1 MKWLYDFLTG
11 KTGKELANY
20 AIVENWD
27 VVINTVRLWT
37 GLPLLIIVFLFVIS
51 YWIKIKIPRWLLV
64 ILMVVFGL
72 PFTLTFF

>member
-1 MKWLYDFLTG
+1 MKRFAEWMTG
-11 KTGKELANY
+11 KTGKEFANY
-20 AIVENWD
+20 AMVEHWD